1 MVFWDATS
9 GEIMG
14 AIIESFQQVSKL
26 CFYEQEEILVGGFH
40 SGEIKVN

>member
-1 MVFWDATS
+1 
-9 GEIMG
+9 MG